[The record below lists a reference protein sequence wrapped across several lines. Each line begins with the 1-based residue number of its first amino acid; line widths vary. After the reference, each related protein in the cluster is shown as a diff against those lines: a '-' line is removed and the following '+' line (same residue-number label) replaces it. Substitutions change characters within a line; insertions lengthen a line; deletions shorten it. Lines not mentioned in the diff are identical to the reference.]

1 MAKFFFNDIKRVLK
15 AIRETKKGK
24 LQGNSHKA
32 ISRFFYRNF
41 ADQKGMAKYISPE
54 MENPA
59 N

>member
-1 MAKFFFNDIKRVLK
+1 MRILSILK
-15 AIRETKKGK
+15 AIREKTKGQ

-41 ADQKGMAKYISPE
+41 ADQKGMAKYVSPE